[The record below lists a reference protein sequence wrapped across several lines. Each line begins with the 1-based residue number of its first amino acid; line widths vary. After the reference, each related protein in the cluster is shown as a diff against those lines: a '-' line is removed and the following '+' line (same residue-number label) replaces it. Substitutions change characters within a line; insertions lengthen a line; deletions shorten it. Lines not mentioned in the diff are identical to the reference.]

1 MINST
6 FTEPPNLPASD
17 NPTDAAQLE
26 LLRDPMV
33 DHPAHY
39 NLGEIECIDA
49 LEACS
54 TPEEFGGWLRL
65 SAMKYLWRLR
75 HKNGARDLHKAKWY
89 LDRYAQFLKY
99 HPSLG
104 SPTTS
109 KITDTQL
116 TMFPEPTA
124 DDARG

>member
-1 MINST
+1 M
-6 FTEPPNLPASD
+6 PASD
-17 NPTDAAQLE
+17 EPIVFDHLTHLTPSAT
-26 LLRDPMV
+26 DPMV